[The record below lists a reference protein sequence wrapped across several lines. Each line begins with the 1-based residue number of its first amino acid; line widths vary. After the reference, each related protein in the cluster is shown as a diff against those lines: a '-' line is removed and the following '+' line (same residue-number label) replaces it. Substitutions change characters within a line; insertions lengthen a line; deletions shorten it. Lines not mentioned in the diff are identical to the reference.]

1 MKGKVSKKSTAVQHT
16 HLKKVLKYKI
26 CVSGAAE
33 TGHCIKDAIEKAELI
48 GRLIADHGMVLVT
61 GATTGIPYFAAKGCK
76 EAGGT
81 VIGFSPAASKVAHL
95 RSYHLPI
102 DYHDVIVYTG
112 FDYSGRNLI
121 LTRSADA
128 IITICGRMGTLN
140 EYTIG
145 YEDRKPIGVLTK
157 TGGTA
162 DMIGDIID
170 KTFRGSG
177 RTIFDDDPVK
187 LLDKIIAIIEKEQ
200 KE

>member
-1 MKGKVSKKSTAVQHT
+1 MSKPTTTKHSHS
-16 HLKKVLKYKI
+16 KKVLKYKI

-33 TGHCIKDAIEKAELI
+33 TEHCVKDVAEKAELV

-61 GATTGIPYFAAKGCK
+61 GATTGVPYFAAKGCK

-81 VIGFSPAASKVAHL
+81 VIGFSPAASKAAHL
-95 RSYHLPI
+95 RTYHLPV

-121 LTRSADA
+121 LTRSSDA

-187 LLDKIIAIIEKEQ
+187 LLDRIIGMIEKDYGE
-200 KE
+200 